1 MTLDPRTKIIC
12 LTVFGWLAVML
23 DGTLALLTC
32 LLVSLALMY
41 SSPQSKARLRLLAL
55 VLLIS
60 TWATVYSQ
68 AIFYDQTPRTPLLT
82 IIPETFPFL
91 GSLTSGVSI
100 YKEGLWHGLRQS
112 LRFSMLITMGAFVVT
127 TTQPRDLL
135 LGLIRLGVPYPISF
149 MTTTAI
155 RYLPMLGSEAQLV
168 LKSQQLRGVRHF
180 QLNPLSTLRH
190 LVGTVRPILIN
201 NIRRATRMSE
211 AIESRA
217 FSADQLSQRTYLHQ
231 LQLKVIDRILI
242 LLLLTG
248 CTLVSLLKLVYW
260 CYASGIFYASWLKS
274 FYTFT
279 REML

>member
-1 MTLDPRTKIIC
+1 M
-12 LTVFGWLAVML
+12 VFGWLVVML

-32 LLVSLALMY
+32 LLVSLALMC

-55 VLLIS
+55 VLLIG

-91 GSLTSGVSI
+91 GPLTSGVSI

-135 LGLIRLGVPYPISF
+135 LGLIRLGVPYPIAF

-180 QLNPLSTLRH
+180 QLNPFSTLRH

-231 LQLKVIDRILI
+231 LQLKAIDRILI

-260 CYASGIFYASWLKS
+260 CYANGIFYASWLKS

-279 REML
+279 RETL

>member
-12 LTVFGWLAVML
+12 LMVFGWLVVML

-32 LLVSLALMY
+32 LLVSLALMC

-55 VLLIS
+55 VLLIG

-91 GSLTSGVSI
+91 GPLTSGVSI

-135 LGLIRLGVPYPISF
+135 LGLIRLGVPYPIAF

-180 QLNPLSTLRH
+180 QLNPFSTLHH

-231 LQLKVIDRILI
+231 LQLKAIDRILI

-260 CYASGIFYASWLKS
+260 CYANGIFYASWLKS

-279 REML
+279 RETL